1 MPERRSRSDHRQLSL
16 NTGIAQSVEH
26 WSPKPGVG
34 SSSLSSRANFLKMK
48 KLQLLTNIEEAY
60 DELRYKTSGP
70 SKKQLVKSAIIVMIA
85 SVIIALIIFI
95 MDQVVDRL
103 MHFIY
108 SF

>member
-1 MPERRSRSDHRQLSL
+1 
-16 NTGIAQSVEH
+16 
-26 WSPKPGVG
+26 
-34 SSSLSSRANFLKMK
+34 MK
-48 KLQLLTNIEEAY
+48 KLQLLSNIEESY
-60 DELRYKTSGP
+60 NELRFKTSWP
-70 SKKQLVKSAIIVMIA
+70 TRKQVVKSALLVMIA